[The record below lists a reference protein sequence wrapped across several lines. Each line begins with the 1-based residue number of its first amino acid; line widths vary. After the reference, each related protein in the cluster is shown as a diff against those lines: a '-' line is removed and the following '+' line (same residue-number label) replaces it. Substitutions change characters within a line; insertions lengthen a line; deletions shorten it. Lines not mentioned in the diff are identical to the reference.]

1 MLRGFIMRLKNLA
14 VIRTD
19 FEVADFWVSRR
30 GSVDTVGQPSR
41 IFSPYHVGIKV
52 EQTEVLLPDYL
63 YYMFLHW
70 YQMGQWK
77 TLAYGSLS
85 LVHLR
90 VDDVK
95 NIELF
100 MN

>member
-1 MLRGFIMRLKNLA
+1 LLRGFIMRLKNLA